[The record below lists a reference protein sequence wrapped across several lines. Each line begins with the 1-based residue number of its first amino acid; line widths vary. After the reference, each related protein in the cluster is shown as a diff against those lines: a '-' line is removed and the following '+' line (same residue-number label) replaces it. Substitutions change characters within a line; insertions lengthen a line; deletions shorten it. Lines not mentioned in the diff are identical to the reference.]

1 MAETEAKKE
10 ATTTKSKK
18 TKTETKGFSVVLSE
32 RTKYVK
38 VLEKVREH
46 TATKTGSDGALRKAT
61 TKAVVAGL
69 LSTVLEVAS
78 EETLEALAK
87 DCDGTENPKW
97 ASYVR
102 AVPLARVGAEKGSD
116 SKVVD
121 AFTADLAELEKIVAL
136 RKAQQG

>member
-1 MAETEAKKE
+1 MAETEAKKGTKQTE
-10 ATTTKSKK
+10 AKK
-18 TKTETKGFSVVLSE
+18 TKASAKGFSVVLSE

-38 VLEKVREH
+38 VLEKVREG
-46 TATKTGSDGALRKAT
+46 TATKTGTDGALRKPT

-69 LSTVLEVAS
+69 LAAVLEVAS
-78 EETLEALAK
+78 DETLEELAK
-87 DCDGTENPKW
+87 DCDETTNPKW

-102 AVPLARVGAEKGSD
+102 AVPLARVGAEKAGD